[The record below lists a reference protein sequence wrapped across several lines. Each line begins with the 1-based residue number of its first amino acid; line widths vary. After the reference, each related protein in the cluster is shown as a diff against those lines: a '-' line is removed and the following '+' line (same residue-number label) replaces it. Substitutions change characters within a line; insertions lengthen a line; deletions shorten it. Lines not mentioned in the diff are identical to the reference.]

1 MKLFSEKPK
10 KGKIQQKST
19 DTVKPAKNSPNK
31 VVSKNKAGLRLPAI
45 FSLLNSRHP
54 VAGLAI
60 VDNNLYGITL
70 RQEKNS
76 SKPSVVGNASIFLAQ
91 GVIVNGQVSDAEA
104 LTAAFSKIRS
114 KLKTPF
120 CIFAMPGEAWW
131 SRLFFFPTSL
141 TNKQFEESMAFHR
154 SLDLPWESQDVYAD
168 WEEISIEESDKRAAL
183 IVATKSTTVDSFIE
197 CLKKAG

>member
-1 MKLFSEKPK
+1 MKLSLSKTK
-10 KGKIQQKST
+10 KKDAGPDLQKSKKP
-19 DTVKPAKNSPNK
+19 DTASSDKPIN
-31 VVSKNKAGLRLPAI
+31 KNKTGLRLPAI

-104 LTAAFSKIRS
+104 LTAAFSKIWSGYPKIIGWQIFSSWQVFRALRIFELVPS
-114 KLKTPF
+114 GKT
-120 CIFAMPGEAWW
+120 IFG
-131 SRLFFFPTSL
+131 
-141 TNKQFEESMAFHR
+141 
-154 SLDLPWESQDVYAD
+154 
-168 WEEISIEESDKRAAL
+168 
-183 IVATKSTTVDSFIE
+183 
-197 CLKKAG
+197 KKP